1 MPEVL
6 FLPAQRRAQVAA
18 GVSLLEAAQ
27 ACGVDIHVPCGGQ
40 GRCGR
45 CAVVV
50 QDGDGRVRRRSTVRL
65 SAADIAAGY
74 ALACQSLV
82 LGDLTVVVPAQEEI
96 ARHLV
101 TAKHAAAV
109 EPPAGYTV
117 ADQPLQALFLALE
130 PPSLAD
136 QTDDWSRLQ
145 RALAGGYGVTGLTA
159 DLSLLQRL
167 GETLRAAD
175 WQVTAV
181 VELDAWD
188 RPSGPPRLVDL
199 LPGRRTDA
207 LYAVAVD
214 IGTTTVSL
222 FLVDL
227 MSGRVVARA
236 ADYND
241 QIRRGEDIIS
251 RIVYASRKAGNT
263 PGAVNFAN
271 LHELQQLVV
280 GTINR
285 LIEQA
290 CRRAEVEPQ
299 QIYKA
304 TVAGNP
310 TMLHLFLGLPPEQI
324 RLTPYIPAV
333 NHAPSLPGAA
343 PALGLA
349 IHPQATVDCLPGVAS
364 YVGADITA
372 GVLSSGLH
380 RSEALRLFIDI
391 GTNGEMVLG
400 NADWLICCACS
411 AGPAFEG
418 AGVEH
423 GMRATAGAIEEV
435 WVNGATGE
443 PTYRT
448 VGGLPPKGLCGSG
461 LISLL
466 AELFLAGVV
475 DKRGHLATGWTGFG
489 DRSSLGHPRSRVRQ
503 GEHGAEYVVAWAEE
517 TATGQDIVLTEVDID
532 NLLRTKAAIFAGFTS
547 LAEAVGVPLDAVE
560 EVLIGGAFGQ
570 HINVE
575 KAVEIGLLPDLGMGE
590 GWARFR
596 FLGNTALSGAYL
608 ALVSRAMRQEVR
620 EIADKMTYLELSADN
635 RFYEHFMSAMFLPH
649 TDERLFPSVANAR
662 NA

>member
-1 MPEVL
+1 MPHVL
-6 FLPAQRRAQVAA
+6 FLPAQRSAEVSVGA
-18 GVSLLEAAQ
+18 SLLEAAQ
-27 ACGVDIHVPCGGQ
+27 ACGVEIHIPCGGQ

-50 QDGDGRVRRRSTVRL
+50 QGGDGRLRRRSTIRL
-65 SAADIAAGY
+65 SPADIAAGY

-82 LGDLTVVVPAQEEI
+82 LGDLAVVVPPQEEI

-101 TAKHAAAV
+101 TAKHAVAV

-117 ADQPLQALFLALE
+117 ADQPLQAFFLALD

-145 RALAGGYGVTGLTA
+145 RGLAGAYGVSGLTA
-159 DLSLLQRL
+159 DMDLLRRL
-167 GETLRAAD
+167 GEVLRSAD

-188 RPSGPPRLVDL
+188 RPAGPPRLVDL

-207 LYAVAVD
+207 LHAIAVD

-227 MSGRVVARA
+227 MTGRVVARA

-251 RIVYASRKAGNT
+251 RIVYASRKAGNSQ
-263 PGAVNFAN
+263 PAANSVNSAN
-271 LHELQQLVV
+271 LVELQALVV

-285 LIEQA
+285 LVEQA
-290 CRRAEVEPQ
+290 CRRAGVEPKQ
-299 QIYKA
+299 VYKA
-304 TVAGNP
+304 TVVGNP
-310 TMLHLFLGLPPEQI
+310 TMIHLFLGVPPEQI
-324 RLTPYIPAV
+324 RLAPYIPALNQV
-333 NHAPSLPGAA
+333 PSLPGAA
-343 PALGLA
+343 QALGLA

-372 GVLSSGLH
+372 GVLSSGMH

-391 GTNGEMVLG
+391 GTNGETVLG

-423 GMRATAGAIEEV
+423 GTRAAAGAIEEV
-435 WVNGATGE
+435 WINGDTGE

-448 VGGLPPKGLCGSG
+448 VGNLPPKGLCGSG

-466 AELFLAGVV
+466 AELFLAGLV
-475 DKRGHLATGWTGFG
+475 DKRGRLNQGWPGLR
-489 DRSSLGHPRSRVRQ
+489 DRPSLGPRVRR
-503 GEHGAEYVVAWAEE
+503 GDHGLEYVVAWAEE
-517 TATGQDIVLTEVDID
+517 TAIGRDIVLTEVDID

-547 LAEAVGVPLDAVE
+547 LAEAVGVPLEAVE

-575 KAVEIGLLPDLGMGE
+575 KAVEIGLLPDLGTGE
-590 GWARFR
+590 GWSRFR
-596 FLGNTALSGAYL
+596 FLGNTALNGAYL

-620 EIADKMTYLELSADN
+620 NIANKMTYLELSADN
-635 RFYEHFMSAMFLPH
+635 RFYEQFMSAMFLPH
-649 TDERLFPSVANAR
+649 TDARLFPSVASR
-662 NA
+662 NT